1 MRLELTILINGK
13 PSVTYFLF
21 PELATAFKKFRGSDG
36 EVKEVPYD
44 AAFRFC
50 KRMVRIARED
60 GGKVKVRGNFV
71 HYVELVERQEDM
83 LRKLKTEGRIT
94 LMG

>member
-21 PELATAFKKFRGSDG
+21 PELATAFKKFRGSSS
-36 EVKEVPYD
+36 EVREVQYS
-44 AAFRFC
+44 AAFEFC
-50 KRMVRIARED
+50 RRMVRIASED
-60 GGKVKVRGNFV
+60 GGKVRVRGNFV

-83 LRKLKTEGRIT
+83 LRKLKREGRIV

>member
-21 PELATAFKKFRGSDG
+21 PELATAFKKFRGRSSG
-36 EVKEVPYD
+36 VEEVPYS
-44 AAFRFC
+44 AAFEFC
-50 KRMVRIARED
+50 RRMVKIARGN
-60 GGKVKVRGNFV
+60 GGKVRVRGNFLR
-71 HYVELVERQEDM
+71 YLEQVERQDDM
-83 LRKLKTEGRIT
+83 LRKLKREGRIV